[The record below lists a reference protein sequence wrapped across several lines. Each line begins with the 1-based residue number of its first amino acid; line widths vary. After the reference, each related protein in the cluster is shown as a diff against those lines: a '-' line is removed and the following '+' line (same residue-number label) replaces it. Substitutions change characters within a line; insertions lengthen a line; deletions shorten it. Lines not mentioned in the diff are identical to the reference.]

1 MVGKSLSSLSLAM
14 SATGPKMTTGLG
26 KPGWRRLTRSYAGNL
41 DMDSLQ
47 TRSSQWSWNMGR

>member
-1 MVGKSLSSLSLAM
+1 MSGKSLRSLSLTR

-26 KPGWRRLTRSYAGNL
+26 KPGCLKLTLSYAGNL

-47 TRSSQWSWNMGR
+47 TRSSQWSWNTRW